1 MTLAVVPLVPPT
13 GFPEVVLT
21 QRWTDE
27 PDGAWPTGGE
37 VVGGRL
43 QLTTTA
49 PGAIAAAALHPRPLR
64 DVVIDVH
71 MTIVAGDSL
80 DMAGVYLRQGEP
92 DRYMACGVGPGGF
105 VGIVAVDGS
114 HREPLVGGPIAG
126 DLPFNLGVGAANR
139 ITIVACG
146 PCITFLVNHAVVA
159 GIAVDARYK
168 EGHAGVLVA
177 DGGGGERAAAA
188 VTWAEIRALLP
199 GQP

>member
-1 MTLAVVPLVPPT
+1 
-13 GFPEVVLT
+13 
-21 QRWTDE
+21 
-27 PDGAWPTGGE
+27 
-37 VVGGRL
+37 
-43 QLTTTA
+43 
-49 PGAIAAAALHPRPLR
+49 LR

-71 MTIVAGDSL
+71 LTIVAGDSL

-105 VGIVAVDGS
+105 VGIVAVDS
-114 HREPLVGGPIAG
+114 SRREPLVGGPIGA
-126 DLPFNLGVGAANR
+126 DLPYNLGVGANR

-177 DGGGGERAAAA
+177 DGGGAQRAAAA